1 MSHALRRRLTS
12 LALLLLK
19 KEKHLVLFIVV
30 LKVLNSEIIELE
42 INVQG
47 VLNDG

>member
-12 LALLLLK
+12 LVLLLLK